1 MPNFTSFPLVVDD
14 SPQFAITNL
23 YIPRS
28 QPVCIFHS
36 IQSRSPKSQIPRV
49 KT

>member
-23 YIPRS
+23 YIMR
-28 QPVCIFHS
+28 
-36 IQSRSPKSQIPRV
+36 
-49 KT
+49 